1 MSLRGGPVTERSSW
15 RATETR
21 LQDPNDGR
29 RRPGDVYAE
38 LRDLIV
44 HGRLAPGARLIE
56 LELAARLGVSRT
68 PLRAALQRLQ
78 QEGYVLDTPTPQ
90 QSRLVVAP
98 MTQEDAR
105 EVFHLVGTLEGLA
118 AYQSAQLAGPERA
131 RLAAEMKRTNAA
143 LKQAAEERQPEY
155 DRLFELDERFHRSY
169 VQAAA
174 GPRLLA
180 LHSAV
185 KPQAERYE
193 RLYVSLFAPQL
204 ATSVEEHERIRRAIR
219 DGKPREAHVAVQ
231 TNWRNAATRLGK
243 VIERAGERGTW

>member
-1 MSLRGGPVTERSSW
+1 MKARGR
-15 RATETR
+15 
-21 LQDPNDGR
+21 GR
-29 RRPGDVYAE
+29 PADVYTQ

-78 QEGYVLDTPTPQ
+78 QEGYVIGTPARQ

-98 MTQEDAR
+98 MTQQDAR

-118 AYQSAQLAGPERA
+118 AYQAAQRAAPERA
-131 RLAAEMKRTNAA
+131 ALSVEMRRANSALKRAAAERH
-143 LKQAAEERQPEY
+143 PEY
-155 DRLFELDERFHRSY
+155 DQLFELDERFHRSY
-169 VQAAA
+169 VEAGA

-180 LHSAV
+180 LHGAV

-193 RLYVSLFAPQL
+193 RLYVSLLSQQL

-219 DGKPREAHVAVQ
+219 DGKAREAHVAVQ
-231 TNWRNAATRLGK
+231 TNWRNAAARLGR

>member
-1 MSLRGGPVTERSSW
+1 MKPSGGT
-15 RATETR
+15 A
-21 LQDPNDGR
+21 
-29 RRPGDVYAE
+29 DVYSQ

-44 HGRLAPGARLIE
+44 HGRLAPGARLVE
-56 LELAARLGVSRT
+56 LDLAARLGVSRT

-78 QEGYVLDTPTPQ
+78 HEGYVVDMPTRQ

-98 MTQEDAR
+98 MTQEDAD

-118 AYQSAQLAGPERA
+118 AYQSAQLAGPDRV
-131 RLAAEMKRTNAA
+131 RLSAEMKRTNAA
-143 LKQAAEERQPEY
+143 FKQASQERHPAY
-155 DRLFELDERFHRSY
+155 DSLFELDEQFHRSY
-169 VQAAA
+169 VTAGA

-193 RLYVSLFAPQL
+193 RLYVSVLTQQL
-204 ATSVEEHERIRRAIR
+204 ATSVEEHERIRKAIR
-219 DGKPREAHVAVQ
+219 DGKPREAHAAVQ

-243 VIERAGERGTW
+243 VMERAGERGTW

>member
-1 MSLRGGPVTERSSW
+1 MSPRGR
-15 RATETR
+15 
-21 LQDPNDGR
+21 Q
-29 RRPGDVYAE
+29 RPADVYSQ

-44 HGRLAPGARLIE
+44 HGRLAAGARLVE

-78 QEGYVLDTPTPQ
+78 QEGYVVDTPTLQ

-98 MTQEDAR
+98 MTQDDAR

-118 AYQSAQLAGPERA
+118 AYQSAQLAAADRA

-143 LKQAAEERQPEY
+143 LKLASAERHPEY
-155 DRLFELDERFHRSY
+155 DRLFELDERFHGSF
-169 VQAAA
+169 VAAGA
-174 GPRLLA
+174 GPRLRA
-180 LHSAV
+180 LHGAV

-193 RLYVSLFAPQL
+193 RLYVNLLAPEL
-204 ATSVEEHERIRRAIR
+204 ATSVAEHDRIRRAIR
-219 DGKPREAHVAVQ
+219 AGKPREAQTAVQ
-231 TNWRNAATRLGK
+231 SNWRNAADRLGK